1 MCKIFFNMK
10 IEINISDV
18 AYSSN
23 CQRLELRIQDGG
35 KVKLYDEVFETKL
48 ANRNLVIRR
57 MAESMAD
64 VLKDDVLKYLDKH
77 IV

>member
-1 MCKIFFNMK
+1 MK

-23 CQRLELRIQDGG
+23 YQRLELRIQDGG
-35 KVKLYDEVFETKL
+35 KVKSYDEVFETKL

-57 MAESMAD
+57 MAESMAV

>member
-1 MCKIFFNMK
+1 MK

-23 CQRLELRIQDGG
+23 NQRLELRIQDGG